1 VPAYPNTLGHDSGVL
16 ERGKGIRRGG
26 DQLAFLVARRVAAW
40 VGALLA
46 AVEAEQ

>member
-1 VPAYPNTLGHDSGVL
+1 VPAYPHTLGHDSGVL